1 MALNRSSQLEKA
13 FALRANQRRLR
24 VRSIRTSGMSVEGK
38 LRGADMAMAV
48 KQTIDSLS
56 IEPVCND

>member
-13 FALRANQRRLR
+13 RVLRTCLGSQR
-24 VRSIRTSGMSVEGK
+24 VGSIPTSGMSVEGK
-38 LRGADMAMAV
+38 LRGADMTMAV